1 MPQRRGIAG
10 GDYSSRPGA
19 ELPEL
24 AAAAMSGN
32 EAAFE
37 QIHRRL
43 SGGLIR
49 FFLTR
54 TRGQASVAEELA
66 QTTWVHLWRSLR
78 DRRYDPARSAIS
90 TFVYAIG
97 HHVWLQHRREIA
109 TGPYATADSERLFFL
124 AGSTEEDP
132 AGVMAAAELLEA
144 VRQAVQSHD
153 VEDGLSEEE
162 QGIVLAVAAGQS
174 ERQLA
179 ERHGVAAST
188 IHARKTTA
196 LGKLRRLLARRGI
209 GLDEPERPSRA
220 GE

>member
-1 MPQRRGIAG
+1 MPWFGLQRPLPANLRWIVPPAISEDVRVMPQRRGIAG

-97 HHVWLQHRREIA
+97 HH
-109 TGPYATADSERLFFL
+109 
-124 AGSTEEDP
+124 
-132 AGVMAAAELLEA
+132 
-144 VRQAVQSHD
+144 
-153 VEDGLSEEE
+153 
-162 QGIVLAVAAGQS
+162 
-174 ERQLA
+174 
-179 ERHGVAAST
+179 
-188 IHARKTTA
+188 
-196 LGKLRRLLARRGI
+196 
-209 GLDEPERPSRA
+209 
-220 GE
+220 